1 MFLFWFR
8 SIDQSIIQRA
18 FRCINALYKLLHHC
32 ACEWRITNI
41 SLLYIAARVWPKRVW
56 CYAFDTT
63 EIYSLRFI
71 LYLSY
76 YRAHSLG
83 CRLCGSHAH
92 WLALWSLLLRC
103 VESTGLQS
111 GRFLVLL
118 HRRCLMSDIKTKQ
131 WNVDTYSI
139 VQDLLYSVS
148 VTLRLERGGC
158 LRPTWKA
165 DSDLINR

>member
-1 MFLFWFR
+1 MNIMFLFWFR

-103 VESTGLQS
+103 VESTGLHP
-111 GRFLVLL
+111 GRYHVLL
-118 HRRCLMSDIKTKQ
+118 HRRCLMSDIRTKQ
-131 WNVDTYSI
+131 WNLDTYSI
-139 VQDLLYSVS
+139 VQDLHYSLS
-148 VTLRLERGGC
+148 V
-158 LRPTWKA
+158 
-165 DSDLINR
+165 